1 MRPEGEITA
10 FPWSVGKAD
19 GDGMRLGPDYLP
31 SEDLNTIDE
40 DGVRLYRKDILLIPE
55 SHPYYNAG
63 LLASEPTLN
72 HRKVAKVLHQLYNK
86 ILKTLKQ

>member
-10 FPWSVGKAD
+10 LLWSVGKAN
-19 GDGMRLGPDYLP
+19 GDGMRLGPGNLP

-86 ILKTLKQ
+86 ILKTLK